1 MDIVSKEK
9 YKDINFTVVL
19 GRAKHNIEKLLEFNK
34 MPNIT
39 VLHDIQNMPVLM
51 SQCDIAITSR
61 GRTGYEL
68 SMLGVPSIAMAQ
80 NEREEKHGFVCDEN
94 GFNYIGL
101 NPSDEV
107 IEANLDMYIKMDQ
120 KGRQSYQNT
129 LLTHDLKNGR
139 KRVMSLIN
147 NL

>member
-1 MDIVSKEK
+1 
-9 YKDINFTVVL
+9 
-19 GRAKHNIEKLLEFNK
+19 
-34 MPNIT
+34 
-39 VLHDIQNMPVLM
+39 
-51 SQCDIAITSR
+51 
-61 GRTGYEL
+61 
-68 SMLGVPSIAMAQ
+68 MLGIPSIAMAQ

-101 NPSDEV
+101 NPSNEV

-120 KGRQSYQNT
+120 KGRQAYQNT